1 MKIVIFSGGVGA
13 ARFLYGMKH
22 ANLSNNID
30 VTIIS
35 NTGDDF
41 DWYGLR
47 VCPDIDT
54 VIYHLTEQS
63 GKFGWGIKDD
73 TFNLLNK
80 LSEAK
85 LEDWFHIGDKDLIT
99 HLMRNQILNSG
110 KSLSEATDYLVQFYG
125 CSYKILPMSNQECPT
140 TITTTSDET
149 LSFQEYF
156 AKRKYKDQVK
166 AINYPNNHLVEPA
179 PGVIQSI
186 DAADIIFFPP
196 SNPLL
201 SIEPILQISSIK
213 KAIIKSSSKK
223 IAISPI
229 INGKSIKGPLS
240 KILSELGIE
249 NNIRGIGNYYAN
261 IADKFFIDESDKE
274 DLNLLNDVDLQPEVA
289 NILLV
294 DKKLSPKYTREILN
308 RIID

>member
-22 ANLSNNID
+22 ANLSNNTDI
-30 VTIIS
+30 TIIS

-63 GKFGWGIKDD
+63 GKFGWGIQDD
-73 TFNLLNK
+73 TFDLLDNLSL
-80 LSEAK
+80 AK

-110 KSLSEATDYLVQFYG
+110 KSLSEATNSLVQFYN
-125 CSYKILPMSNQECPT
+125 CPYKILPMSNEECPT
-140 TITTTSDET
+140 TITTINNEK

-166 AINYPNNHLVEPA
+166 KINYPNNSQVEAA
-179 PGVIQSI
+179 PGAIEAI
-186 DAADIIFFPP
+186 NAADIIFFPP

-201 SIEPILQISSIK
+201 SIEPILQISSMK
-213 KAIIKSSSKK
+213 QAIIESSAKK

-229 INGKSIKGPLS
+229 INEKSIKGPLS
-240 KILSELGIE
+240 KILSELGLQ
-249 NNIRGIGNYYAN
+249 NNIQGIANYYAD
-261 IADKFFIDESDKE
+261 IADIFFIDEADT
-274 DLNLLNDVDLQPEVA
+274 DNLHLLNDINLHVEVA